1 MTRLECKQ
9 LCVLKLGDIVG
20 YAKPQKVKPGIN
32 WGQTAAVTNTLH
44 THTRTCVLSVGL
56 SSLRA
61 KLKTIQYDTQENV
74 QIHTLVNVHG
84 SLLGSCS
91 F

>member
-1 MTRLECKQ
+1 MAMQSHRRSSLGLTG
-9 LCVLKLGDIVG
+9 VKL
-20 YAKPQKVKPGIN
+20 PPS
-32 WGQTAAVTNTLH
+32 QTH
-44 THTRTCVLSVGL
+44 YTHTRTCVLSVGL